1 MAQTAEPG
9 RVRQIIDV
17 LGLVIRRDKLALV
30 WLLLG
35 TFVPLGVAL
44 YFTVTSW
51 STNIVGA
58 VIYIVLGVMAAA
70 LGFLIVLGRLTQKLM
85 YANLEGQIGAVS
97 SLIKN
102 QLRRTWRGSE
112 VPVRMNRQQDTVY
125 RLVGRPGIVIVSE
138 GQRTRVAPLVDEAKR
153 EAARI
158 VPNIPVHV
166 LHVGSD
172 GLPLREFFPTMYKL
186 KGRVRTQE
194 IVVVSNRLN
203 SVAKTPMSQMPK
215 GIDPTKMRAPK
226 PR

>member
-1 MAQTAEPG
+1 MAETKEPG
-9 RVRQIIDV
+9 RVRQIVDV
-17 LGLVIRRDKLALV
+17 LALVIRRDKLAIL
-30 WLLLG
+30 WLGLG
-35 TFVPLGVAL
+35 TIVPLGIAA
-44 YFTVTSW
+44 YFAVTNW
-51 STNIVGA
+51 TTNIVGA
-58 VIYIVLGVMAAA
+58 VVYIVLGIMAAA
-70 LGFLIVLGRLTQKLM
+70 LGFLIVLGRLTQRLM
-85 YANLEGQIGAVS
+85 YHNLEGQIGAVS

-125 RLVGRPGIVIVSE
+125 RLIGRPGIVIVSE
-138 GQRTRVAPLVDEAKR
+138 GQRSRVAPLVDEARR

-166 LHVGSD
+166 LHVGGD
-172 GLPLREFFPTMYKL
+172 GLALREFFPTLYKL

-215 GIDPTKMRAPK
+215 GIDPTKMRASK